1 MNLTVKIIN
10 FPFMSNKMTFC
21 QKNWP
26 WFAQKIRLFSLF
38 FQKHKLQLLKAT
50 GDSNLQIVLD
60 LLISKWCLA
69 FLYLERNRR
78 CDEMSFPNPSPDFQ
92 LFRSSYRNGG
102 GSSRINFLSKLECY
116 MNLPPS
122 QVEFDEIFYLISRKI
137 IWLRPNTSKLTFV
150 LINLF
155 WN

>member
-1 MNLTVKIIN
+1 MVRKSV
-10 FPFMSNKMTFC
+10 F
-21 QKNWP
+21 
-26 WFAQKIRLFSLF
+26 FSLF
-38 FQKHKLQLLKAT
+38 FQKHKLQLPQAI

-69 FLYLERNRR
+69 FLYLERNRS
-78 CDEMSFPNPSPDFQ
+78 CGELSFPNPSPDFQ

-102 GSSRINFLSKLECY
+102 GSSQINFLSKLECNV
-116 MNLPPS
+116 NLPPS

-155 WN
+155 